1 MCSVRICA
9 CDRPKFQPLT
19 LGRATQ
25 PFSHPDWLFELKFD
39 GFRALVGIEQGKC
52 RLVSRKRNDFKSFR
66 KLNEWP
72 LAELKVRSAVLD
84 GEIVCL
90 NDEGKP
96 EFRDLLFRRGEAR
109 FIAFDLFGATGKT

>member
-52 RLVSRKRNDFKSFR
+52 RLVSRTGDDSNHFEAQLVAPRGTGW
-66 KLNEWP
+66 KLRP
-72 LAELKVRSAVLD
+72 LGVAQ
-84 GEIVCL
+84 
-90 NDEGKP
+90 
-96 EFRDLLFRRGEAR
+96 
-109 FIAFDLFGATGKT
+109 